1 MRASV
6 PGATRKAALPRISQQ
21 KFTQRLREKGFATI
35 KSRGLNTWRGLRVR
49 EQHDAVDH
57 CADAQAEGA
66 RPAAV
71 MPGPAPDAHPIT
83 EALFPSTVAVERIPG
98 GGCIV

>member
-1 MRASV
+1 
-6 PGATRKAALPRISQQ
+6 
-21 KFTQRLREKGFATI
+21 
-35 KSRGLNTWRGLRVR
+35 
-49 EQHDAVDH
+49 VDH